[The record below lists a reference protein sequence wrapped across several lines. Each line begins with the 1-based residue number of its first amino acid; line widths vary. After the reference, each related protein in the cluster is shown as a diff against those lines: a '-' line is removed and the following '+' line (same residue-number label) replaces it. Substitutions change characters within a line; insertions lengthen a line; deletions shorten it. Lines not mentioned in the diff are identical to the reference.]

1 MLLLARIGVVA
12 AIRNFNFPEGK
23 RLIRHSIQPRCF
35 APSFPSYTMEWD
47 ATMCWMLELDLP
59 LEVATGKA
67 ADYIKVVSRLR
78 D

>member
-1 MLLLARIGVVA
+1 MFARIGVVA

-23 RLIRHSIQPRCF
+23 RLIRDSIQPPCF

-47 ATMCWMLELDLP
+47 TATCWMLELDLP
-59 LEVATGKA
+59 LEVPTSKA